1 MITSMTGF
9 GRGEMSDDGIIAT
22 VEIKSL
28 NSRFLD
34 LNIRLPQKFQDKELQ
49 IKELI
54 QNSISR
60 GKLNVSVHLDL
71 KSGDEAG
78 LNYDKDK
85 VKAYASVLKEIS
97 EIADLDNDISL
108 RTLLSFSD
116 IFSVQDDEDEK
127 LEKAWKLIFSAAEE
141 AIENLNKMRRQ
152 EGNQLETDLQERI
165 QSIESELVSIQEKS
179 ENRIPQAKQKLLDRI
194 NNLMDDDNFDED
206 RLELEVAIIVDKMD
220 ITEEIVRLKSHLKFF
235 MEAIQEGA
243 LMGRRLN
250 FLTQEMNR
258 ELNTIGSKANNSDI
272 AHHVVRSKES
282 LEQIREQVQNIE

>member
-258 ELNTIGSKANNSDI
+258 ELNTIGSKANNSEI